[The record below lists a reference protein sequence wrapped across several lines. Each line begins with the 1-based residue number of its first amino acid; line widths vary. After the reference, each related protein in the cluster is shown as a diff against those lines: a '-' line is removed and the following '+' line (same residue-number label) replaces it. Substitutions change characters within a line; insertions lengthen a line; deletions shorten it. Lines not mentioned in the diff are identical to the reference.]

1 MLIGCICSFERTVYF
16 VPHRLPP
23 MGNFYLTELSQA
35 GKPKPMRGYSSISL
49 CFVPRRWLPPVDIL
63 LNNIGIGLEEQ

>member
-35 GKPKPMRGYSSISL
+35 GKPKPMRGYSSISPG
-49 CFVPRRWLPPVDIL
+49 CSVFGISSTIL
-63 LNNIGIGLEEQ
+63 LYTLNPL